1 MTCELFGFLHNGSN
15 VTSSMRRA
23 QYQYERLT
31 TLAVAEKYA
40 FHANGVSFTTQEE
53 RVLFRPECINRIKAR
68 GVPGGIKT
76 KEQANANRYRNGQD
90 NNISSNYS

>member
-1 MTCELFGFLHNGSN
+1 MG
-15 VTSSMRRA
+15 RA

-31 TLAVAEKYA
+31 TMAVAEKYA
-40 FHANGVSFTTQEE
+40 FHTNGVSFTTREE
-53 RVLFRPECINRIKAR
+53 RVLFRPECINRIQSG

-76 KEQANANRYRNGQD
+76 KEQANANRHRNGQD